1 MSMDQAMERVDRDVE
16 QARNFVANLLGSFRK
31 TPFAIRFWD
40 GSRWSPMEEKPKF
53 VLTLQHPGALR
64 RMFLP
69 PTELKL
75 GEAYIFDDFDIE
87 GDIEAAFTLADYIE
101 ELNPRWWEKARNAAY
116 LLSLPGKDRP
126 DSLREKVRLK
136 GDAHSRGRDSLAV
149 TYHYNVSNDFYRLW
163 LDSNMVY
170 SCAYFTSPDEPLND
184 AQERKLD
191 FLCRKLR
198 LRPGERLLDI
208 GCGWGGLI
216 RHAAEHYGVEA
227 LGITLSEP
235 QAQLANER
243 IAEAGL
249 ADRCRAMICD
259 YRDLDETEKFDK
271 LVSVGMFEHVGESRL
286 PQYFQKAWQ
295 LLKPGGVFLNHGIS
309 QSQLRPPDEDSS
321 FIDKYVFPDGELLP
335 IAVTLKDAESCG
347 FETRDVE
354 CLREHYAMTLRH
366 WVKRLEARHA
376 EACREADEVTYR
388 VWRIYMAGSAYGFA
402 TGKLN
407 LYQTLL
413 AKPVEGDC
421 GLPLTRHDWYQ

>member
-1 MSMDQAMERVDRDVE
+1 MSMDQTMELVERNIE
-16 QARNFVANLLGSFRK
+16 QARNFVANLLGDFRQ

-40 GSRWSPMEEKPKF
+40 GSLWSPMEEEPKF
-53 VLTLQHPGALR
+53 ILALQHPGALR

-75 GEAYIFDDFDIE
+75 GEAYIFDDFDVE
-87 GDIEAAFTLADYIE
+87 GNIEAAFTLADYICD
-101 ELNPRWWEKARNAAY
+101 LKPRWWEKARYAAY
-116 LLSLPGKDRP
+116 LLSLSGKERPG
-126 DSLREKVRLK
+126 SLREAARLK
-136 GDAHSRGRDSLAV
+136 GEAHSKERDSLAV

-163 LDSNMVY
+163 LDQNMVY
-170 SCAYFTSPDEPLND
+170 SCAYFTSPSQPLDE
-184 AQERKLD
+184 AQEQKLD
-191 FLCRKLR
+191 YICRKLR
-198 LRPGERLLDI
+198 LRPGDRLLDI

-216 RHAAEHYGVEA
+216 RHAAEHFGVEA

-235 QAQLANER
+235 QAELANER

-249 ADRCRAMICD
+249 ADRCRAMISD
-259 YRDLDETEKFDK
+259 YRDLDETEEFDK

-286 PQYFQKAWQ
+286 DDYFQKAWR

-309 QSQLRPPDEDSS
+309 QSALRPPDEDSS
-321 FIDKYVFPDGELLP
+321 FIDRYVFPDGEVLP
-335 IAVTLKDAESCG
+335 IAVTLREAESCG

-354 CLREHYAMTLRH
+354 SLREHYAMTLRH
-366 WVKRLEARHA
+366 WVKRLEARHT

-388 VWRIYMAGSAYGFA
+388 VWRIYMAGSAYGFG

-413 AKPVEGDC
+413 VKPVDGDC
-421 GLPLTRHDWYQ
+421 RLPLTRQDWYH